1 MVPVFP
7 VRSFVML
14 EWLLPELT
22 EDTCSLV
29 LKNLAAGVILPRE
42 FQKKKEE
49 EKQNVV
55 GYLASG
61 DLQLLEVG
69 LAAHKVVA

>member
-1 MVPVFP
+1 M
-7 VRSFVML
+7 
-14 EWLLPELT
+14 
-22 EDTCSLV
+22 
-29 LKNLAAGVILPRE
+29 GVILPRE
-42 FQKKKEE
+42 LQKQ
-49 EKQNVV
+49 KQEGKQKAV